1 MMGNNLLYTSGKYA
15 ESADGMLSYSKAG
28 ILASTIAWAAAHDIP
43 FDEALS
49 TMTDC
54 GTVRGKDDLL
64 PHFSNFFRKKW
75 STSLEL
81 AIIDIKKGASL
92 HVALK
97 KRLSNYLPAYFLD
110 AVEQAEKEGCLADV
124 MPRFAKRINFMT
136 DIKMKISSAL
146 VFPVFEFTIIML
158 VISGLMIF
166 IVPKFEKI
174 YSELLEGTETPVILS
189 RYVAVSNW
197 LSSNF
202 FTMFMFFLLFMII
215 YNPLKPYLK
224 PIFEE
229 ILVRIPFLNRSVK
242 RNALL
247 ELAGSMAS
255 YLASGKD
262 IAEAAEISASTIGR
276 PWMRKKLLKFAESVK
291 SGKDWA
297 DEWRKM
303 KLGVSINDWIVTNSA
318 ARNNPAEGFDTML
331 VWLSNDVSKS
341 SVKRLRWIESSGI
354 LFIGLIVASTA
365 IALLGSIFRIIG
377 YLAEA
382 F

>member
-1 MMGNNLLYTSGKYA
+1 MGNNLLYTSGKYA

-28 ILASTIAWAAAHDIP
+28 ILASTIAWAADHNIP

-49 TMTDC
+49 TITDC
-54 GTVRGKDDLL
+54 GTVRGKDDLM

-81 AIIDIKKGASL
+81 AIIDIKKGAPL
-92 HVALK
+92 HLALR
-97 KRLSNYLPAYFLD
+97 KRLSNYLPAYFLE
-110 AVEQAEKEGCLADV
+110 AVEKAEKEGCLAEM
-124 MPRFAKRINFMT
+124 MPRFAKRINFVT
-136 DIKMKISSAL
+136 DIKMRIFSAL
-146 VFPVFEFTIIML
+146 SFPTIEL
-158 VISGLMIF
+158 VVIIFITSFLSIF

-174 YSELLEGTETPVILS
+174 YAELLEGTETPVFLN
-189 RYVAVSNW
+189 RYISVSNW
-197 LSSNF
+197 LFSNF
-202 FTMFMFFLLFMII
+202 FTMLMFFLLFMLI
-215 YNPLKPYLK
+215 YIPLGSYLK
-224 PIFEE
+224 IIFEE
-229 ILVRIPFLNRSVK
+229 IIVRIPLLNRSVK

-255 YLASGKD
+255 YLSSGKD
-262 IAEAAEISASTIGR
+262 IAEAAEISAATIGR
-276 PWMRKKLLKFAESVK
+276 PWMRKKLLKFAVSVK
-291 SGKDWA
+291 NGKDWSLA
-297 DEWRKM
+297 WMEM
-303 KLGVSINDWIVTNSA
+303 GFGVSINDWIVTNSA

-341 SVKRLRWIESSGI
+341 SVKKLRWIEISGI